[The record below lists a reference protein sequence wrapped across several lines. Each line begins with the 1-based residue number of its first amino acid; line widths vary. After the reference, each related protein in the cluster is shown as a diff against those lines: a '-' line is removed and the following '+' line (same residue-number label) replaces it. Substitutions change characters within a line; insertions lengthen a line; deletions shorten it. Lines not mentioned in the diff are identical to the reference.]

1 MKYSL
6 NRLSCMVALTLAG
19 LPGAALAQL
28 DYSKPYVMS
37 PLAGVSSIGHA
48 DGNGTAARFYNPRG
62 ITVDGTGNIYVA
74 DTDNQL
80 IRKIT
85 AEGKVTT
92 IAGSPGVMDRI
103 NGSANEA
110 RFSDPQ
116 AIVIEITGDLLVA
129 DFNGNA
135 IRRIKPDGTVTSLP
149 WYLQNPPAL
158 TIDGSDTLYLAQK
171 EFQTIQRSTRPAS
184 SKTTRVKYFKLGRRT
199 VRDWK
204 HASIIFVTWL
214 LTTTEDYMWLRIT
227 FHHSATSARAE
238 WSLPCRSCPVS
249 VMPTLMVWP

>member
-1 MKYSL
+1 
-6 NRLSCMVALTLAG
+6 MVALTLAG

-92 IAGSPGVMDRI
+92 IAGSPGVMDVAARI
-103 NGSANEA
+103 A
-110 RFSDPQ
+110 
-116 AIVIEITGDLLVA
+116 
-129 DFNGNA
+129 
-135 IRRIKPDGTVTSLP
+135 GT
-149 WYLQNPPAL
+149 AA
-158 TIDGSDTLYLAQK
+158 GA
-171 EFQTIQRSTRPAS
+171 AS
-184 SKTTRVKYFKLGRRT
+184 IGPVGRR
-199 VRDWK
+199 
-204 HASIIFVTWL
+204 
-214 LTTTEDYMWLRIT
+214 
-227 FHHSATSARAE
+227 
-238 WSLPCRSCPVS
+238 SLCDF
-249 VMPTLMVWP
+249 